1 MRLTRAVWSASTQ
14 TRLQLY
20 QYAICPYC
28 NKAKAMLDYFKVP
41 FESIEVNPLTKSE
54 VKGIETGY
62 TGGPV
67 PIDAGY
73 KKVPIA
79 RFPDGS
85 IVPDSRNIF
94 HKIAADVGVSRAV
107 LMTLRW
113 VVGR

>member
-1 MRLTRAVWSASTQ
+1 
-14 TRLQLY
+14 
-20 QYAICPYC
+20 
-28 NKAKAMLDYFKVP
+28 MLDYFKVP

-94 HKIAADVGVSRAV
+94 HKVAADVGDRLINARWINYLIVV
-107 LMTLRW
+107 LCI
-113 VVGR
+113 